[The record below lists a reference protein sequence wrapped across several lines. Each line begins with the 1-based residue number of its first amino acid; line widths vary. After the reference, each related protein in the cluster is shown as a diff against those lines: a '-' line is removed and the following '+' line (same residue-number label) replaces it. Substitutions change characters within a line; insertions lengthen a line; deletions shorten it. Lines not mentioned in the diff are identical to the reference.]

1 MGFLNGFF
9 QGRYGP
15 DKLTL
20 ALFWAGIGC
29 SILGWALAGVPYV
42 YSVLRI
48 LALACYVYGVFR
60 MLSRNF
66 AARQRELAAY
76 FRMESKIK
84 AFWHKLRYG
93 SRNVVNLNAERK
105 KYKYLICPQCRQK
118 LRVPK
123 GKGNLRVTCAKCG
136 CKFNAKS

>member
-1 MGFLNGFF
+1 MGFFNRLF

-15 DKLTL
+15 DKFSL
-20 ALFWAGIGC
+20 ALLWAGV
-29 SILGWALAGVPYV
+29 ILSLINGFFMGIPVV
-42 YSVLRI
+42 YRI
-48 LALACYVYGVFR
+48 LRVLVLALYIFGIFR
-60 MLSRNF
+60 MFSRNF
-66 AARQRELAAY
+66 AARHRELAWYNGLAGQ
-76 FRMESKIK
+76 IK
-84 AFWHKLRYG
+84 GLWRRVRYG

-123 GKGNLRVTCAKCG
+123 GKGNLRVTCSKCG

>member
-1 MGFLNGFF
+1 MGFLNGLF

-29 SILGWALAGVPYV
+29 SILSWVLAGVPWLYPALR
-42 YSVLRI
+42 VLSLI
-48 LALACYVYGVFR
+48 CYFYGIFR

-76 FRMESKIK
+76 FRMESKVK
-84 AFWHKLRYG
+84 SFWNKLRYG
-93 SRNVVNLNAERK
+93 SQNVVNLNAERK

-123 GKGNLRVTCAKCG
+123 GKGNIRVTCAKCG

>member
-1 MGFLNGFF
+1 
-9 QGRYGP
+9 
-15 DKLTL
+15 
-20 ALFWAGIGC
+20 
-29 SILGWALAGVPYV
+29 
-42 YSVLRI
+42 
-48 LALACYVYGVFR
+48 

-76 FRMESKIK
+76 FRMESKVK
-84 AFWHKLRYG
+84 AFWNKLRYG

-123 GKGNLRVTCAKCG
+123 GKGNIRVTCAKCG